1 MMTLKFSFQRRI
13 IETTV
18 NKNII
23 SNDLS
28 DIEVLINDKQLSN
41 QLGNPIYLKLEK
53 GIFTYKSQIEN
64 SQCEIA
70 KEFLTSLTR
79 TFKWADEKLRF
90 N

>member
-18 NKNII
+18 DKTII
-23 SNDLS
+23 NNNLA
-28 DIEVLINDKQLSN
+28 DIEVLINDKLLSN

-64 SQCEIA
+64 SHSEIA
-70 KEFLTSLTR
+70 KDFLTSFTQ
-79 TFKWADEKLRF
+79 TFKWADETLPC